1 MEAKKEYSFELQE
14 DMLGLMETE
23 FSPHEIAAKL
33 AAAVQGK
40 SSQEIS
46 EIGKEIFTD
55 YGNRWARRV
64 IDLGESYMDR
74 TYEILREA
82 IDETGSTAFP
92 LIPQRFIE
100 IAYLSTQRI
109 STLPIVENNFA
120 RLIFRIENCR
130 TYQAI
135 LDQCDE
141 NAAKLL
147 VCQHGCLSLC
157 KKIMEG
163 LNVDGIEAEMS
174 ARTPDEG
181 YCQFTLKN
189 TKAY

>member
-14 DMLGLMETE
+14 DMLGLIETE

-40 SSQEIS
+40 SSREIS
-46 EIGKEIFTD
+46 EIGKEIFVD
-55 YGNRWARRV
+55 YGTRWAQRV

-82 IDETGSTAFP
+82 IDETGSPAFP

-109 STLPIVENNFA
+109 STLPIVENNFT
-120 RLIFRIENCR
+120 RLIFRINNCR

-141 NAAKLL
+141 NVAKLL
-147 VCQHGCLSLC
+147 VCQHGCLRLC
-157 KKIMEG
+157 EKIMES
-163 LNVDGIEAEMS
+163 LNVDGIEAGMS

-181 YCQFTLKN
+181 YCQFELKN
-189 TKAY
+189 TKAS